1 MTSTATAVSLDGPW
15 AWSGITVTCTRE
27 ASPELVARFWTL
39 YENAFGPLRILA
51 AARHVLTFEEFAE
64 EMNDERIWKY
74 VAHDSEGRMVGLTT
88 LTDDLASVPWI
99 SPDYFR
105 HHYPEQS
112 SRNAVFYLGFT
123 LVEPTTRHAPVFF
136 AMLRPIV
143 LRLAAHCAVC
153 AYDISSYNDSVLSFG
168 AGIERLLLRL
178 AEVEVEPVNVQTY
191 YAARFSGALKRPGA
205 GR

>member
-1 MTSTATAVSLDGPW
+1 MTGTATAVSLDGPW
-15 AWSGITVTCTRE
+15 AWGGITVTCSRE

-51 AARHVLTFEEFAE
+51 AARHVLSFDEFVD

-74 VAHDSEGRMVGLTT
+74 VAHDSEGKMVGLTT
-88 LTDDLASVPWI
+88 LTDDLSSVPWI

-105 HHYPEQS
+105 HHYPEQT

-123 LVEPTTRHAPVFF
+123 LVEPTTRHVPVFF

-143 LRLAAHCAVC
+143 LRVAARRAVC

-168 AGIERLLLRL
+168 AGIERLLHRM
-178 AEVEVEPVNVQTY
+178 AEVEVEPVDVQTY
-191 YAARFSGALKRPGA
+191 YAVRFSGALKRLGA

>member
-1 MTSTATAVSLDGPW
+1 MTDTATAVSLDGPW
-15 AWSGITVTCTRE
+15 VWGGITITRSRE
-27 ASPELVARFWTL
+27 ASPELVTRFWTL

-51 AARHVLTFEEFAE
+51 AARHVLTVDEFVE

-88 LTDDLASVPWI
+88 LTDDLSSVPWI

-123 LVEPTTRHAPVFF
+123 LVEPTTRHSPVFF

-143 LRLAAHCAVC
+143 RLMATHRAVC
-153 AYDISSYNDSVLSFG
+153 AYDISSHNDSVLSLG
-168 AGIERLLLRL
+168 AGIERLMPRL
-178 AEVEVEPVNVQTY
+178 AEMEVEPIDVQTY
-191 YAARFSGALKRPGA
+191 YAARFSGVLKRLGA
-205 GR
+205 DR